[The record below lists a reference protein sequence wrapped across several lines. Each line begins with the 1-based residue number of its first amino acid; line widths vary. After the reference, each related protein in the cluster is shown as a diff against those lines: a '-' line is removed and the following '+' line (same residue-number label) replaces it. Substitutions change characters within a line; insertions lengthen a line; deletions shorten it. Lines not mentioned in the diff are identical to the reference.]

1 MHLYNLTIQPPTAIT
16 QAIVGNFSGA
26 RLQEIIVSRGTR
38 LELLRQDPQTG
49 KIFNVIAS
57 DVFGSMRSL
66 AGFRLTGGTKDYAI
80 VGSDSGRIVILEYDP
95 KSSAFINVH
104 QETYGKSGTRR
115 IVPRQ
120 YLAVDPKG
128 RSAMISAMEKVKLVY
143 ILNRDAAANLT
154 ISSPLEAHKNN
165 AIIHHIVGLDVGFEN
180 PMFAALEVDY
190 TESDQDPT
198 GEAFNAAEKMLTYYE
213 LDLGLNHVTRKWSE
227 PTDSRANLLVQVPGG
242 QSSSS
247 DHYDGPSGVLVCC
260 ENHIIYRHMD
270 VPQHRI
276 PIPRR
281 KEPSDDPQRGVLIT
295 AAIMHKMKGAF
306 FFILQS
312 EEGDLFKVTIDHDE
326 QDVKAIKI
334 RYFDTVPV
342 ASSLCILKSGF
353 LFVASEFGNHH
364 LYQFQKLG
372 DDDDETEVSSTD
384 YPEFGMTDPSA
395 TLAHVYFNPHPLE
408 NLSLVD
414 ELESL
419 DPIIDSEV
427 ISSLPDSQSP
437 QIFTACG
444 RGARSS
450 FRKLRHGIDVEE
462 VVSHNL
468 QGIPNAVWTIKL
480 KEDDE
485 FDSYIILGFINGILL
500 LSIVGDTIEEVEDTG
515 FLSSAPTL
523 AVQQIGADSL
533 LQIHPRGI
541 RHILANKR
549 VNEWVAPAGK
559 TIATATTNKRQVVVA
574 LSSAELVY
582 FELDLEGQLNEYQ
595 DRKAMGSTVLAL
607 SIADVPQGRQRTP
620 FLAVGCE
627 DQTVRIISLDPESTL
642 ETVSLQALTA
652 PPSSICI
659 AAILDTGIN
668 KTQPTTFVNIGL
680 QNGVLLRTVLDPV
693 TGQLTDTRTRFLGA
707 QPIRLVRITIGQNP
721 GILALSTR
729 SWLNY
734 TYQDSLFCCPPPE
747 GLIGISGSVF
757 RILRIPKLG
766 TKFKQDSLP
775 LQYTPREFVSH
786 PTNGLF
792 YLVEGDHRVLGTQA
806 AKDRIKKLRREGTL
820 VNEDTTL
827 DLPSDQFGHPKAPAG
842 TWASRICIIEP
853 VQVRTFV
860 VTMNI
865 LGTIELDNNESA
877 FSIAV
882 VPFAAHDGE
891 LHLVVG
897 TGQDTFLSPRSC
909 TSGFLRTYRFIEDGR
924 DLELLHKTE
933 TDDIPLA
940 VMAFQGRLA
949 VGVGKAL
956 RLYDI
961 GKKKLL
967 KKVEN
972 KSFTSAIVTLNTQ
985 GSRII
990 VGDMQDSIF
999 YVVYKPSENR
1009 LLVFADDP
1017 QPRWITATT
1026 MVDYN
1031 TVVCGDRFGN
1041 IFANRLDAKISDEVD
1056 NDPTGAVILH
1066 ETDLLAGAPHKTNL
1080 IYHFHVGDI
1089 VTSIHKVSLVIG
1101 AREVLLYTGLHGIQD
1116 VDLISTLEQHMRTE
1130 QINLIGRDHLAW
1142 RGYYVPVKAV
1152 VDGDL
1157 CENFARLTANKQ
1169 RAIVGELDRTVG
1181 EVLRKLEQLRVNWS
1195 GF

>member
-1 MHLYNLTIQPPTAIT
+1 
-16 QAIVGNFSGA
+16 
-26 RLQEIIVSRGTR
+26 
-38 LELLRQDPQTG
+38 
-49 KIFNVIAS
+49 
-57 DVFGSMRSL
+57 
-66 AGFRLTGGTKDYAI
+66 
-80 VGSDSGRIVILEYDP
+80 
-95 KSSAFINVH
+95 
-104 QETYGKSGTRR
+104 
-115 IVPRQ
+115 
-120 YLAVDPKG
+120 
-128 RSAMISAMEKVKLVY
+128 
-143 ILNRDAAANLT
+143 
-154 ISSPLEAHKNN
+154 
-165 AIIHHIVGLDVGFEN
+165 
-180 PMFAALEVDY
+180 
-190 TESDQDPT
+190 
-198 GEAFNAAEKMLTYYE
+198 MLTYYE

-485 FDSYIILGFINGILL
+485 FDSYIILSFIN
-500 LSIVGDTIEEVEDTG
+500 G

-707 QPIRLVRITIGQNP
+707 QPIRLVRTTIGQNP
-721 GILALSTR
+721 GILALSTC

-734 TYQDSLFCCPPPE
+734 TYQDSVYLTPLLFDNLDYAWSFSAALRPE

-786 PTNGLF
+786 PTNGPHQETKTGGHF
-792 YLVEGDHRVLGTQA
+792 A
-806 AKDRIKKLRREGTL
+806 C
-820 VNEDTTL
+820 L
-827 DLPSDQFGHPKAPAG
+827 DEYSGI
-842 TWASRICIIEP
+842 TSRCW
-853 VQVRTFV
+853 
-860 VTMNI
+860 N
-865 LGTIELDNNESA
+865 
-877 FSIAV
+877 
-882 VPFAAHDGE
+882 
-891 LHLVVG
+891 
-897 TGQDTFLSPRSC
+897 
-909 TSGFLRTYRFIEDGR
+909 RFIEDGR

-1056 NDPTGAVILH
+1056 NDPTG
-1066 ETDLLAGAPHKTNL
+1066 
-1080 IYHFHVGDI
+1080 DI

-1101 AREVLLYTGLHGIQD
+1101 AREVLLYTGLHGTIGILVPFVSKED

-1130 QINLIGRDHLAW
+1130 QISLIGRDHLAW

-1169 RAIVGELDRTVG
+1169 RAIAGELDRTVG
-1181 EVLRKLEQLRVNWS
+1181 EVLRKLEQLRVNGS